1 MNLGQL
7 DGPVLVFGG
16 PYSNLAAT
24 EAVKAEAERLG
35 IPAERVICSGDLVAY
50 CAQPEETVALI
61 RDWNIHVVMG
71 NCEESL
77 AQGSLDC
84 GCGFEADSACS
95 LLSVEWYNYS
105 NQRVS
110 SVDKAWMS
118 ELPRNLSFS
127 INQKRFMVVHG
138 SFLQINEFVF
148 PSSSAALKTQ
158 QLSDA
163 DVDVMIGGHCGL
175 PFSTRLDQGAWLNSG
190 VIGMP
195 ANDGTSEG
203 WYMLITPVGERIDIS
218 WHRLAYDVQRTV
230 NHMQREYVS
239 APYAQCLQNGLWPS
253 LDILPEEERSQTGIP
268 IELPSFAI

>member
-1 MNLGQL
+1 MDLGQL

-24 EAVKAEAERLG
+24 EAIKVEAERLG
-35 IPAERVICSGDLVAY
+35 IPAERVICSGDLIAY

-77 AQGSLDC
+77 AQGALDC

-105 NQRVS
+105 NQRIS
-110 SVDKAWMS
+110 AVDKIWMA

-138 SFLQINEFVF
+138 SYQQINEFVF
-148 PSSSAALKTQ
+148 SSSSSALKAK
-158 QLSDA
+158 QLRDA

-175 PFSTRLDQGAWLNSG
+175 PFFTHLDTGVWLNSG

-195 ANDGTSEG
+195 ANDGTADG
-203 WYMLITPVGERIDIS
+203 WYMLIQPMGEHIEIS
-218 WHRLAYDVQRTV
+218 WHRLSYDVLHTV
-230 NHMQREYVS
+230 KHMMREKVS
-239 APYAQCLQNGLWPS
+239 MPYAQCLQDGLWPS
-253 LDILPEEERSQTGIP
+253 LDVLPEQEILQTGLP
-268 IELPSFAI
+268 IELDSVII